1 MLATRHIRDFL
12 VIHQFT
18 QRNVVEKTRQTVA
31 QIAPQRVGQAL
42 IAALTT
48 TFALTTGGIYR
59 LVNSANDFTYCD
71 AACIFTQ

>member
-1 MLATRHIRDFL
+1 M
-12 VIHQFT
+12 
-18 QRNVVEKTRQTVA
+18 
-31 QIAPQRVGQAL
+31 GQAL

-71 AACIFTQ
+71 AACIFTQQIPAAWSTYA